1 MDKMGSSAK
10 ALAWLLMLETGV
22 SKYQGS
28 CLGVPENRDH
38 SILVPIIDYWVAFL
52 METAKSHLRRGGL
65 IRV

>member
-10 ALAWLLMLETGV
+10 ALGV
-22 SKYQGS
+22 SKSQGS

-38 SILVPIIDYWVAFL
+38 SILVPIIDYWGAGL

-65 IRV
+65 E